1 MIAVSVGMMD
11 TGIDAPMVEN
21 LIMVRPT
28 RSSILYQ
35 QMRGRGSRL
44 DQKINKKSFRIYDF
58 ARVTKYFNDE
68 SYNQYAGLPA
78 GASAKA
84 GVPWGTEVKDF
95 VEQELEMPTGFIQVA
110 EGQLQKI

>member
-1 MIAVSVGMMD
+1 
-11 TGIDAPMVEN
+11 
-21 LIMVRPT
+21 
-28 RSSILYQ
+28 
-35 QMRGRGSRL
+35 MRGRGSRL

-58 ARVTKYFNDE
+58 AGVTKYFNDE
-68 SYNQYAGLPA
+68 SYNPYSEIAK
-78 GASAKA
+78 AKA